1 MDIISTA
8 VFTGYQ
14 KMLIISHPG
23 LDNEFLIG
31 FFFEIYM
38 LIISHN
44 IIRDMVFI
52 SSVHFRILLY
62 QNRTLIKLLSWY
74 RFL

>member
-14 KMLIISHPG
+14 K
-23 LDNEFLIG
+23 
-31 FFFEIYM
+31 M

-52 SSVHFRILLY
+52 SSVHFRTLLY

>member
-31 FFFEIYM
+31 YFFEIYM

-62 QNRTLIKLLSWY
+62 QNRTLIKLRSWHK
-74 RFL
+74 FS